1 MLVATYTYTLLFIGK
16 MEPKPGVV
24 STLVSLEHNNA
35 RVVYEP
41 TVTDPQQICQH
52 INDISTK
59 FTASLPMQGMSRTS
73 RGQCVH

>member
-1 MLVATYTYTLLFIGK
+1 

-24 STLVSLEHNNA
+24 CTLVSLEHSNA

-41 TVTDPQQICQH
+41 TVTDPKQICQH

-73 RGQCVH
+73 RGQCVHWLLIERSM